1 VPAVR
6 GLLGVVPESA
16 AEVRRRIAT
25 VITPV
30 ANLVTAQG
38 AGGALRQVL
47 EIAIDGYGRM
57 PSAKSAAAHHLQR
70 RGGSVDDA
78 ISSIIEHHIRL
89 ASAQGFV
96 TNIGGLAA
104 LPVAIPAN
112 ITGLAIVQVRMVA
125 AIAHLRGYD
134 LNDNRV
140 RTALVMCLMGG
151 EQVAKHIAE
160 GTLPTS
166 PMAVATAPVF
176 DPDLDR
182 QVADDVVTDLAARI
196 GGKNVALAIVK
207 RLPLMGGGVSAV
219 MDGFATYQIG
229 RYATGEL
236 LRRRALSN

>member
-1 VPAVR
+1 MA
-6 GLLGVVPESA
+6 SA
-16 AEVRRRIAT
+16 QEVRRRIAT

-57 PSAKSAAAHHLQR
+57 PSAKTAAARHLQR
-70 RGGSVDDA
+70 HGGSVDDA
-78 ISSIIEHHIRL
+78 ITSIIDHHIRL

-112 ITGLAIVQVRMVA
+112 ITGVAIVQVRMVA

-151 EQVAKHIAE
+151 EQVAKHIAD
-160 GTLPTS
+160 GSLPTS
-166 PMAVATAPVF
+166 PMAVATAPIF
-176 DPDLDR
+176 DPELDAV
-182 QVADDVVTDLAARI
+182 VADEVVTDLAARI
-196 GGKNVALAIVK
+196 AGKNFALALVK
-207 RLPLMGGGVSAV
+207 RVPLMGGGVSAV
-219 MDGFATYQIG
+219 MDGIATYQIG

-236 LRRRALSN
+236 LRRRALVVS